1 VSNFLY
7 GKTPQDSISRCTL
20 PHNKQWKRKKFKGI
34 VDVKDLIKAVGEI
47 SKVKEKE
54 IKSHVKA

>member
-1 VSNFLY
+1 M
-7 GKTPQDSISRCTL
+7 TL
-20 PHNKQWKRKKFKGI
+20 IWKGI

-47 SKVKEKE
+47 FKVKEKE